1 MAIFNS
7 YVKLP
12 EGQCLLP
19 PLAKTMVLQCFLD
32 NTEQKHWYLRNF
44 RHDFPC
50 KSHKTHV
57 NYSVLGLILGFV
69 TGGGGGPQMNSN
81 RLNTVIR

>member
-1 MAIFNS
+1 MFFAPR
-7 YVKLP
+7 KP
-12 EGQCLLP
+12 
-19 PLAKTMVLQCFLD
+19 KTAVFTMFFASGSKNPRYLQCFLD

-50 KSHKTHV
+50 KSHRTHV

-69 TGGGGGPQMNSN
+69 TG
-81 RLNTVIR
+81 